1 MTVVLASD
9 FTGQSGGRYYIHVA
23 IYGHESGTGWSFE
36 IGHDRLV
43 LCPHDYIW
51 S

>member
-1 MTVVLASD
+1 MTVVPAGD
-9 FTGQSGGRYYIHVA
+9 FTGQSGGQYYIHVA
-23 IYGHESGTGWSFE
+23 IYGHESGTSRSFE
-36 IGHDRLV
+36 IGHGRPV